1 MNVENVYKLHEILNG
16 RRTVV
21 SKQKI
26 LEETGWSESKFKRTR
41 EYMQNFLG
49 AEIEY
54 YREQN
59 GYLYANE
66 NYELPGFWFGSDEL
80 LALVS
85 LEKLVSGLNVG
96 VLQSHLLPFKS
107 RIDNLL
113 KNQNILANNLQRIRI
128 LPINARISNAEH
140 FKQLSAAVTLR
151 RALHI
156 TYHARGTDQ
165 TSHRTISPQRLLH
178 YRDNWYLDAWC
189 HLKIEL
195 RTFALDR
202 IKHIDMTE
210 EPCLDI
216 ADELLDAHF
225 KSGYGIF
232 AGEAKDIATLIF
244 SSQRARWVADEEWH
258 PHQKSTWLP
267 DGRYQLEVPY
277 ADERELMMDI
287 MRHLPEVEITAPT
300 SLKHLLISYLNE
312 AVKKHQ

>member
-59 GYLYANE
+59 GYLYVNQ

-113 KNQNILANNLQRIRI
+113 KNQNILAKNLQRIRI
-128 LPINARISNAEH
+128 LPINARISNTEH

-151 RALHI
+151 NALHI
-156 TYHARGTDQ
+156 TYHARGSDQ
-165 TSHRTISPQRLLH
+165 ISHRSISPQRLLH

-189 HLKIEL
+189 HLKNEL

-202 IKHIDMTE
+202 IKQIEIIE
-210 EPCLDI
+210 EACLDI

-232 AGEAKDIATLIF
+232 AGEANNTATLIF
-244 SSQRARWVADEEWH
+244 SQKSARWVADEEWH
-258 PHQKSTWLP
+258 PDQKSTWLP

-277 ADERELMMDI
+277 ADERELIMDV
-287 MRHLPEVEITAPT
+287 MRHLPEVEITAPN
-300 SLKHLLISYLNE
+300 SLKILLISNLNE
-312 AVKKHQ
+312 AIKKHQ

>member
-59 GYLYANE
+59 GYLYVNE

-85 LEKLVSGLNVG
+85 LEKLVSGLNIG

-113 KNQNILANNLQRIRI
+113 KNQNIIANNLQRIRI
-128 LPINARISNAEH
+128 LPINARISNTEH

-151 RALHI
+151 NAVRI
-156 TYHARGTDQ
+156 TYHARGKDQ
-165 TSHRTISPQRLLH
+165 TSNRNISPQRLLH

-189 HLKIEL
+189 HLKNEL

-202 IKHIDMTE
+202 IKDIQMIE
-210 EPCLDI
+210 EACLEI
-216 ADELLDAHF
+216 ANELLDAHF

-232 AGEAKDIATLIF
+232 AGEAKNTATLIF
-244 SSQRARWVADEEWH
+244 SQQRARWVADEEWH
-258 PHQKSTWLP
+258 PDQKSTWLP

-277 ADERELMMDI
+277 ADERELIMDV
-287 MRHLPEVEITAPT
+287 MRHLPEVEITAPN
-300 SLKHLLISYLNE
+300 SLKNLLISYLNE
-312 AVKKHQ
+312 ALKKHQ

>member
-59 GYLYANE
+59 GYLYVNE

-85 LEKLVSGLNVG
+85 LEKLVSGLNIG

-113 KNQNILANNLQRIRI
+113 KNQNIIANNLQRIRI
-128 LPINARISNAEH
+128 LPINARISNTEH

-151 RALHI
+151 NAVRI
-156 TYHARGTDQ
+156 TYHARGKDQ
-165 TSHRTISPQRLLH
+165 TSNRNISPQRLLH

-189 HLKIEL
+189 HLKNEL

-202 IKHIDMTE
+202 IKDIQMIE
-210 EPCLDI
+210 EACLEI
-216 ADELLDAHF
+216 ANELLDAHF

-232 AGEAKDIATLIF
+232 AGEAKNTATLIF
-244 SSQRARWVADEEWH
+244 SQQRARWVADEEWH
-258 PHQKSTWLP
+258 PDQKSTWLP

-277 ADERELMMDI
+277 ADERELIMDVTC
-287 MRHLPEVEITAPT
+287 P
-300 SLKHLLISYLNE
+300 
-312 AVKKHQ
+312 Q

>member
-1 MNVENVYKLHEILNG
+1 MNIENVYKLHEILNG
-16 RRTVV
+16 RRTAV
-21 SKQKI
+21 SKEYI
-26 LEETGWSESKFKRTR
+26 LDVTGWSESKFKRTR

-54 YREQN
+54 HREFN
-59 GYLYANE
+59 GYLYANQ

-96 VLQSHLLPFKS
+96 VLHSHLMPFKS
-107 RIDNLL
+107 RIDSLL

-128 LPINARISNAEH
+128 LPINARITNTNH
-140 FKQLSAAVTLR
+140 FQQLSGAVTLR
-151 RALHI
+151 KALHI

-189 HLKIEL
+189 HLKNEL
-195 RTFALDR
+195 RTFAIDR
-202 IKHIDMTE
+202 IKQIKNTDETCKEID
-210 EPCLDI
+210 DK
-216 ADELLDAHF
+216 LLDAHF
-225 KSGYGIF
+225 QSGYGIF
-232 AGEAKDIATLIF
+232 AGEAKHTATLVF
-244 SSQRARWVADEEWH
+244 SQQRARWIADEEWH
-258 PHQKSTWLP
+258 PQQQATWLA

-277 ADERELMMDI
+277 SNERELMMDV
-287 MRHLPEVEITAPT
+287 MRYLPDVEITAPA
-300 SLKHLLISYLNE
+300 SLKQQLVSYLTE